1 MRRIY
6 KSRSQ
11 LAAMRAP
18 GLLTGQALEAVRQA
32 IRPGVTTLE
41 LDAIAEDVVRSG
53 GGIPNFQLEPGYRHT
68 ICANVN
74 DVVVHGIPD
83 ERPIEAGD
91 LVTIDCGAMVDGWN
105 GDAAFSVVVPGGSG
119 ELVTVRER
127 LSRATHDGLWA
138 GIAALASARM
148 LGEVGAAV
156 EDAVEAAGEYA
167 ISDDWIGHGIG
178 RSMHEEP
185 PVFNYRT
192 RVLGPAVRPGLC
204 VAIEPIV
211 VAGDQAT
218 RILDDGWSV
227 VTVDGS
233 QACQWEHSVAV
244 HADGIWV
251 LTALD
256 GGAEGLAPFGIE
268 PRPIR
273 DR

>member
-1 MRRIY
+1 VRRIY
-6 KSRSQ
+6 KSRTQ

-18 GLLTGQALEAVRQA
+18 GALTGRALDAVRAA

-53 GGIPNFQLEPGYRHT
+53 GGVPNFQLEPGYRHT

-74 DVVVHGIPD
+74 DVVVHGIPSD
-83 ERPIEAGD
+83 RPIEAGD

-105 GDAAFSVVVPGGSG
+105 GDAAFSVIVPGGSG
-119 ELVTVRER
+119 ELVAVRER
-127 LSRATHDGLWA
+127 LSQATHEGLWA

-156 EDAVEAAGEYA
+156 EDAIEAAGDYA

-178 RSMHEEP
+178 RAMHEEP

-192 RVLGPAVRPGLC
+192 RVLGPAVKPGLC

-211 VAGDQAT
+211 VAGAPAT

-233 QACQWEHSVAV
+233 EACQWEHSVAV

-251 LTALD
+251 LTADD
-256 GGAEGLAPFGIE
+256 GGASGLAPFGIE

>member
-18 GLLTGQALEAVRQA
+18 GLLTGRALEAVRAA

-105 GDAAFSVVVPGGSG
+105 GDAAFSVVVPGGAG
-119 ELVTVRER
+119 ELVGVRER
-127 LSRATHDGLWA
+127 LSQATYDGLWA
-138 GIAALASARM
+138 GIAALSSARM

-156 EDAVEAAGEYA
+156 EDAIADAGAFA

-178 RSMHEEP
+178 RAMHEEP

-192 RVLGPAVRPGLC
+192 RVLGPAVKPGLC

-251 LTALD
+251 LTAED
-256 GGAEGLAPFGIE
+256 GGAAGLAPYGIE

-273 DR
+273 ER